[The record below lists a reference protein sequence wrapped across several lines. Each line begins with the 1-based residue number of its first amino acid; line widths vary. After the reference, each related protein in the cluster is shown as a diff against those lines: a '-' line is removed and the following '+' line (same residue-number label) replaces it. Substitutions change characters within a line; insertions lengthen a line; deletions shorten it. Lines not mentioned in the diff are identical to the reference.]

1 VTPDYRVYAF
11 KDGKPVDVTG
21 TPECPVP
28 KELIIAMNATKAI
41 CLLLATMLDK
51 DWRWNENYPR
61 DIVRAAADLVAKA
74 MKMGEEVER

>member
-1 VTPDYRVYAF
+1 MREPDYRVYTF
-11 KDGKPVDVTG
+11 KRDKLVDVTG

-28 KELIIAMNATKAI
+28 IELIRAMNATKAV
-41 CLLLATMLDK
+41 CLVLAKMLGK

-74 MKMGEEVER
+74 MKWREERK